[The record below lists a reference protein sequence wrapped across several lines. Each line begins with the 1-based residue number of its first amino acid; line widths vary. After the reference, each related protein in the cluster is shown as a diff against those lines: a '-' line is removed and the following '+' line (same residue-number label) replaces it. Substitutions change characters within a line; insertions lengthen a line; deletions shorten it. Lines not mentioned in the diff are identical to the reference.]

1 MFCRRR
7 RAVKYANVPFPTNQP
22 EVLLHKQNGKRTD
35 SMEKKR
41 ESPMKEIAGLT
52 SLLSL
57 LSCHLSECFHTTR
70 ANWSRGWIQTL
81 ARIEIASWSHGV
93 TCIGGF
99 HASSVASDG
108 LRKNTFSFN
117 VPL

>member
-1 MFCRRR
+1 
-7 RAVKYANVPFPTNQP
+7 
-22 EVLLHKQNGKRTD
+22 
-35 SMEKKR
+35 
-41 ESPMKEIAGLT
+41 MKEMADLT

-57 LSCHLSECFHTTR
+57 LGCHLSECFHTTR
-70 ANWSRGWIQTL
+70 ANWSRGRVQAF
-81 ARIEIASWSHGV
+81 ARIKIASWCNSI

-108 LRKNTFSFN
+108 LRKNTFPFN